1 MAKPSKTVFFENLDG
16 LRAIAAISVIFYH
29 MSLWYKFPSD
39 QIYIYLKQVFTFGRV
54 GGNLGVIFFFVLS
67 GFLITYLL
75 LLEQENH
82 SKINVPKFYL
92 RRVLR
97 IWPLYYLT
105 IFIGFAIYPLF
116 IWIGGGDY
124 IEKGN
129 LFLYLIFGVNFD
141 HIYLGGSTNGILG
154 VHWSVAIEE
163 QFYLIWPLL
172 FLFFAKSRYFIYILL
187 ALVISSELFTDFA
200 DLWEMKYYHL
210 FSNIKYL
217 AFGAIVSV
225 ICFNKNDQVVAT
237 LSKIPKWLS
246 FLIYLISMTL
256 LFTQV
261 YSTKLFPDFKFVF
274 NLIAMAFFGYV
285 LAEQNFSKNS
295 FFKIGKFKLLG
306 WLGKI
311 SYGLYLMH
319 MIAIYIVI
327 ALFPKNETF
336 LFPKFIL
343 TIGITVLISYLSHR
357 YYESFFIRLKSK
369 FST

>member
-1 MAKPSKTVFFENLDG
+1 
-16 LRAIAAISVIFYH
+16 
-29 MSLWYKFPSD
+29 
-39 QIYIYLKQVFTFGRV
+39 
-54 GGNLGVIFFFVLS
+54 
-67 GFLITYLL
+67 
-75 LLEQENH
+75 
-82 SKINVPKFYL
+82 
-92 RRVLR
+92 
-97 IWPLYYLT
+97 
-105 IFIGFAIYPLF
+105 
-116 IWIGGGDY
+116 
-124 IEKGN
+124 